1 MNLSITREDKG
12 RKQCTPERR
21 RLPLLAATLLIA
33 AVPAR
38 AEYPD
43 HPIRYV
49 LHVSPGGATD
59 VMARKLGAELQKVL
73 GQPFVIEN
81 RPGGRGA
88 AQMVELT
95 RAAPDGYTIGAVTN
109 SHLAAFNTTLKQ
121 YNVGSLTWIAKLV
134 YEPFIFVVRKDSGI
148 NDMQGLLNAIKEQ
161 PGKVV
166 IAGFQRGSGS
176 HIAWEMLMH
185 SANLPS
191 NSVNWVPYN
200 SVRDGVVAVL
210 GGHGLATVAYVGLVK
225 DQVAAGNLRV
235 IGVMADKRVEQLPRC
250 QDAEGAGHRCADRLD
265 AMARRRRPEGHA
277 GRRQEQARRGHR
289 EGDGHE
295 EMKNF
300 VHNDSLVA
308 DVMGPA
314 DFTKFVT
321 EQDQITADWLK
332 QLGFIK

>member
-1 MNLSITREDKG
+1 MRVSAMILTALFVV
-12 RKQCTPERR
+12 T
-21 RLPLLAATLLIA
+21 LAGAHT
-33 AVPAR
+33 AR

-88 AQMVELT
+88 SQMVELT

-109 SHLAAFNTTLKQ
+109 SHLAAFNQTLKQ

-134 YEPFIFVVRKDSGI
+134 YEPFIFAVRSDSNI
-148 NDMQGLLNAIKEQ
+148 HDMQGLLTAIKDQ
-161 PGKVV
+161 PGKIV
-166 IAGFQRGSGS
+166 IAGFQRGSAS

-191 NSVNWVPYN
+191 NSVNWVPYD
-200 SVRDGVVAVL
+200 SVRAGVVAVL

-225 DQVAAGNLRV
+225 DQVTAGNLRV
-235 IGVMADKRVEQLPRC
+235 IGVMADKRVEQLPNVPTLKEQGIDVPTSWTQWRGVVGPKGMP
-250 QDAEGAGHRCADRLD
+250 DDIKSKIAGAVEKV
-265 AMARRRRPEGHA
+265 MATK
-277 GRRQEQARRGHR
+277 
-289 EGDGHE
+289 
-295 EMKNF
+295 EMKDF

-308 DVMGPA
+308 DVMGPV
-314 DFTKFVT
+314 DFTKFII
-321 EQDQITADWLK
+321 EQDKITVDWLK
-332 QLGFIK
+332 QLGFSN